1 MLKKFGIVF
10 LFVISILSISL
21 FVYAQKKTQQR
32 ATVQEKIVVKGPKVT
47 IQKDFTLFEKLGDKR
62 PVATKGSNYIEANV
76 IKFFSAKNFTISEG
90 DVVFRNYEKNIDITS
105 GYCEFYGNTG
115 DVLFSQSPRMYLSNN
130 NMYAGGDAVFMN
142 INEDKVIVQT
152 NAFITNENLRAFSMF
167 LEYISKQN
175 LAKMIGDVKIFS
187 TNMSIRSD
195 LAFVSIYSNVVSNYI
210 GYGNVFVEAK
220 NISAKSQYLF
230 AVFKNTNEI
239 DKYTLLTNVVVDSK
253 DIYVEAFKMV
263 GVVSNVVEGGKTNE
277 YKFYTFTGGGSPVF
291 YQNRKEDTTL
301 ECDLLEVLMDSENEL
316 ISSVAKGRVR
326 VVK

>member
-115 DVLFSQSPRMYLSNN
+115 DILFSQSPRMYLSNN

-142 INEDKVIVQT
+142 VNEDKVIVQT

-187 TNMSIRSD
+187 TNMNIRSD

-230 AVFKNTNEI
+230 AIFKNTNEI

-277 YKFYTFTGGGSPVF
+277 YKFYTFTGGSSPVF